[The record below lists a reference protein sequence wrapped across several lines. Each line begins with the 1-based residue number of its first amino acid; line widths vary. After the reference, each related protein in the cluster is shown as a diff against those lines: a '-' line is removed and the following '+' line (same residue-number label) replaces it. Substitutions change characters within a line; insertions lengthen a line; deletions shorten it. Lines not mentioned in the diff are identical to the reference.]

1 MSTSSLETLR
11 GRLILHHT
19 LECTQFFTQ
28 TNQEG
33 IECTKTKE
41 QLRSYCPNI
50 HTVFAGLDINLA
62 SLTQTVA
69 KTEADLFVKS
79 SFHPKMLILTQKET
93 EMTVSNQFI
102 NFNFY
107 LAMTD
112 PRSQRPKQHRLNK
125 RFLPRPNT
133 TTA

>member
-1 MSTSSLETLR
+1 M
-11 GRLILHHT
+11 
-19 LECTQFFTQ
+19 
-28 TNQEG
+28 
-33 IECTKTKE
+33 
-41 QLRSYCPNI
+41 
-50 HTVFAGLDINLA
+50 FAGLDINLA

-102 NFNFY
+102 NFNFS

-112 PRSQRPKQHRLNK
+112 PRSQRPSIDLNK

>member
-1 MSTSSLETLR
+1 M
-11 GRLILHHT
+11 
-19 LECTQFFTQ
+19 
-28 TNQEG
+28 
-33 IECTKTKE
+33 
-41 QLRSYCPNI
+41 
-50 HTVFAGLDINLA
+50 FAGLDINLA

-112 PRSQRPKQHRLNK
+112 PRSQRPKGQIKPKAVSARR
-125 RFLPRPNT
+125 RFSQKNEPTNLFCLS
-133 TTA
+133 